1 VELVTASQ
9 LAALTTTLASS
20 PFRARRRDL
29 RRHLDVLEAAF
40 AETTVVPCAFGSV
53 LPTRAAVQAD
63 LLEGRGDELLALFER
78 LDGRAQLNVK
88 VGYEEEA
95 VLRELVGTDPEIARL
110 NARTRGVP
118 GAYAE
123 RVRLGDL
130 IASAL
135 AARRGRDAEEVV
147 GAVAEIADDMRAERA
162 ELPIVLK
169 ASFLVRR
176 ERVDRFHA
184 SLERLAAERAR
195 TTRFESVGPLPPTAF
210 ASLQPEE

>member
-1 VELVTASQ
+1 MTAPQ

-29 RRHLDVLEAAF
+29 RSHLDVLEAAF
-40 AETTVVPCAFGSV
+40 AETTVVPCAFASV
-53 LPTRAAVQAD
+53 LPTHAAVH
-63 LLEGRGDELLALFER
+63 DELLEARGQDLLALLER

-95 VLRELVGTDPEIARL
+95 VLRELVEADPEIARL
-110 NARTRGVP
+110 NARTRDAP

-135 AARRGRDAEEVV
+135 AARRSRDAEQIVD
-147 GAVAEIADDMRAERA
+147 AVAGIADDVQPNRA

-176 ERVDRFHA
+176 ERLDRFHA
-184 SLERLAAERAR
+184 ALEKLAAERA
-195 TTRFESVGPLPPTAF
+195 TTMRFESVGPLPPTAF
-210 ASLQPEE
+210 ASLDPVE